1 MIVFPKVIW
10 GDVWIE
16 DKKLGLFHMRACY
29 DRAKQTIILDWQ
41 RVETLWEMFMS
52 LQHEF
57 KHHLVDRLRLPE
69 WLHDL
74 IG

>member
-1 MIVFPKVIW
+1 
-10 GDVWIE
+10 
-16 DKKLGLFHMRACY
+16 MRNLCY

-69 WLHDL
+69 WLHDV
-74 IG
+74 IH